1 MKNPNIS
8 WIETQKIQ
16 KNAGA
21 DKKTATQL
29 GGCNMKICFVLKVVI
44 PLLRVRGLVRVRQ

>member
-1 MKNPNIS
+1 MQKNI
-8 WIETQKIQ
+8 K
-16 KNAGA
+16 KNAGS